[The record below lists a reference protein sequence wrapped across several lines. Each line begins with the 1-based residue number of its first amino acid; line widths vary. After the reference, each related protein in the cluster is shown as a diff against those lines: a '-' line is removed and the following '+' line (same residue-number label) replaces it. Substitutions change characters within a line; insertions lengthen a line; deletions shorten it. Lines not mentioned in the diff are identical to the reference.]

1 MALGRNKIPEH
12 LKVKSVPC
20 NCYLSNQSIDI
31 LGGDKVVRKIFQD
44 AGNKAIIDE
53 LNKVKLC

>member
-53 LNKVKLC
+53 LNKVK